1 MVECQIRLKRVC
13 VARLI
18 NIENLEK
25 ITMTKQSMPKRVDG
39 TGRIEAF
46 SDGVF
51 AIIAT
56 LLIFQLH
63 IPVLNDLSNSAVLHA
78 LVDIAPKGLSF
89 AISFFTVAIFWVT
102 HHYIFLRITHSNW
115 KLIWYNNLLLFWLVI
130 VPFTTGFIGSY
141 PTQALVVCI
150 YALNLF
156 LAALSFSLLT
166 YYVFF
171 KSDLMPEAVS
181 VSERWLQW
189 KRGCLGF
196 TLYGSACIVA
206 FINVYAALIILVI
219 IPFIF
224 VVPRLMRETE

>member
-1 MVECQIRLKRVC
+1 
-13 VARLI
+13 
-18 NIENLEK
+18 
-25 ITMTKQSMPKRVDG
+25 MTKHSSPKRIAG

-51 AIIAT
+51 AIIVT
-56 LLIFQLH
+56 LLIFEVRV
-63 IPVLNDLSNSAVLHA
+63 PVLTDLSNAAVRRA
-78 LVDIAPKGLSF
+78 LVEIAPKGLSF

-130 VPFTTGFIGSY
+130 VPFTTGFIGNY
-141 PTQALVVCI
+141 PTQALVVRL

-156 LAALSFSLLT
+156 LAALSFSRLT

-171 KSDLMPEAVS
+171 RSDLMPEAVS
-181 VSERWLQW
+181 VSERWQQW

-196 TLYGSACIVA
+196 TLYGLACLIS
-206 FINVYAALIILVI
+206 FINVYAALIILGI

-224 VVPRLMRETE
+224 LVPRLMRETA

>member
-1 MVECQIRLKRVC
+1 MP
-13 VARLI
+13 
-18 NIENLEK
+18 N
-25 ITMTKQSMPKRVDG
+25 QSRPKRIEG

-51 AIIAT
+51 AIIVT
-56 LLIFQLH
+56 LLIFELRV
-63 IPVLNDLSNSAVLHA
+63 PVLNNLSNTAVLNA
-78 LVDIAPKGLSF
+78 LYDIAPKGLSF

-102 HHYIFLRITHSNW
+102 HHHIFLHLTHENW
-115 KLIWYNNLLLFWLVI
+115 KLMWYNNLLLFWLVI
-130 VPFTTGFIGSY
+130 VPFTTAFIGNY
-141 PTQALVVCI
+141 PTQSLVVGI

-171 KSDLMPEAVS
+171 KSDLMPETVS
-181 VSERWLQW
+181 VTERWRQW

-196 TLYGSACIVA
+196 TLYGSACLVS
-206 FINVYAALIILVI
+206 FINVHAALIILTI

-224 VVPRLMRETE
+224 LVPRLMRETE